1 MTMSGAVFCHFSAK
15 MSLFYQFLTENGTA
29 DPLFVLTENSLV
41 AGVVGHPP
49 IDLG

>member
-1 MTMSGAVFCHFSAK
+1 

-41 AGVVGHPP
+41 AEVVEHHP
-49 IDLG
+49 IDLGLVSQASKYLG